1 MYDTVSYKLVKL
13 RVLTNLINSSLIR
26 NISVKSVLVFFIVIE
41 AISFGLYFSGT
52 FSQYNLPN
60 ILSSGVIAVLVLIFV
75 SKYTSS
81 IGNTNKSELF
91 FLLTLSCWFSAE
103 ILYGY
108 LNGYLQI
115 DAYPSIADVFY
126 LFGYIFFISFLWFM
140 NTIYKIELA
149 YILSAIVTFSLIIFY
164 VMYIA
169 IFVYE
174 IYTFSGSVVD
184 LTLLFVYPIV
194 DLFIVLGSIM
204 FYFRGRTISINK
216 GHHFWIFISAAGL
229 VFFVAD
235 VIFGFDDLFK
245 ILTEDDIYLS
255 DLFYN
260 IGYLLFGIAFIVR
273 IRYLIRSDRNNDNQY
288 IGSKK

>member
-26 NISVKSVLVFFIVIE
+26 NLSVKSVLVFFIVIE

-115 DAYPSIADVFY
+115 DAYPSFADVFY
-126 LFGYIFFISFLWFM
+126 LFGYIFFIL
-140 NTIYKIELA
+140 K
-149 YILSAIVTFSLIIFY
+149 IFY
-164 VMYIA
+164 AYIA
-169 IFVYE
+169 I
-174 IYTFSGSVVD
+174 
-184 LTLLFVYPIV
+184 
-194 DLFIVLGSIM
+194 
-204 FYFRGRTISINK
+204 
-216 GHHFWIFISAAGL
+216 
-229 VFFVAD
+229 
-235 VIFGFDDLFK
+235 
-245 ILTEDDIYLS
+245 
-255 DLFYN
+255 
-260 IGYLLFGIAFIVR
+260 
-273 IRYLIRSDRNNDNQY
+273 
-288 IGSKK
+288 

>member
-13 RVLTNLINSSLIR
+13 RVLTNLINSSVIR
-26 NISVKSVLVFFIVIE
+26 NLSLKSVLIFFIVIE
-41 AISFGLYFSGT
+41 ATSFVLYFSGT

-60 ILSSGVIAVLVLIFV
+60 ILSSGVLAVLVLIFV

-81 IGNTNKSELF
+81 FGNANKSELF
-91 FLLTLSCWFSAE
+91 FLLTLSCWFVAE

-115 DAYPSIADVFY
+115 DAYPSFADVFY

-140 NTIYKIELA
+140 NRIYKIELA
-149 YILSAIVTFSLIIFY
+149 YILSAIITFSLIIFY

-216 GHHFWIFISAAGL
+216 GHNFWIFISTAGL

-235 VIFGFDDLFK
+235 VIFGFNDLFK
-245 ILTEDDIYLS
+245 ILTDDNIYLS

-260 IGYLLFGIAFIVR
+260 LGYLLFGIAFIVR
-273 IRYLIRSDRNNDNQY
+273 IGYLIQSDRNDDKQY

>member
-1 MYDTVSYKLVKL
+1 MYDTVSYKLVIL
-13 RVLTNLINSSLIR
+13 RVLTNLINSSVIR
-26 NISVKSVLVFFIVIE
+26 NLSLKSVLMFFIIIE
-41 AISFGLYFSGT
+41 AISFVLYFSGT

-60 ILSSGVIAVLVLIFV
+60 ILSSGVLAVLVLIFV

-91 FLLTLSCWFSAE
+91 FLLTLSCWIAAE

-115 DAYPSIADVFY
+115 DAYPSFADVFY

-140 NTIYKIELA
+140 NRIYKIELA
-149 YILSAIVTFSLIIFY
+149 YILSAIITFSLIIFY

-204 FYFRGRTISINK
+204 FYFRGRTISLNK
-216 GHHFWIFISAAGL
+216 GHNFWIFISTAGL

-235 VIFGFDDLFK
+235 VIFGFNDLFK
-245 ILTEDDIYLS
+245 ILTEDNIYLS
-255 DLFYN
+255 DLFYDL
-260 IGYLLFGIAFIVR
+260 GYLLFGIAFIVR
-273 IRYLIRSDRNNDNQY
+273 IGYLIQSDRNGDKQY

>member
-1 MYDTVSYKLVKL
+1 MYDTVRYKLVKL

-26 NISVKSVLVFFIVIE
+26 NLSVKSVLIFFIVIE

-91 FLLTLSCWFSAE
+91 FLLTLSCWFAAE

-115 DAYPSIADVFY
+115 DAYPSFADVFY

-140 NTIYKIELA
+140 NRIYKIELA
-149 YILSAIVTFSLIIFY
+149 YILSAIITFSLIIFY

-216 GHHFWIFISAAGL
+216 GHNFWIFISAAGL

-235 VIFGFDDLFK
+235 VIFGFNDLFK
-245 ILTEDDIYLS
+245 ILTEDNIYLS

-273 IRYLIRSDRNNDNQY
+273 IRYLIQSDRNNNNQY

>member
-1 MYDTVSYKLVKL
+1 L

-26 NISVKSVLVFFIVIE
+26 NLSVKSLLIIFIVIE

-52 FSQYNLPN
+52 FSQYNIPN
-60 ILSSGVIAVLVLIFV
+60 VLSSGVIAGLVLIFIL
-75 SKYTSS
+75 KYSS
-81 IGNTNKSELF
+81 SMGNINKSELF
-91 FLLTLSCWFSAE
+91 FLLTLSCWFTAE

-115 DAYPSIADVFY
+115 DAYPSFADVFY
-126 LFGYIFFISFLWFM
+126 ILGYMFFISFLWFM
-140 NTIYKIELA
+140 NRIYKIELA
-149 YILSAIVTFSLIIFY
+149 YILSAIITFSLIIFY

-174 IYTFSGSVVD
+174 VYTFSGSVID

-216 GHHFWIFISAAGL
+216 GHNFWIFISAAGL
-229 VFFVAD
+229 IFFIAD
-235 VIFGFDDLFK
+235 VIFGFNDLFK
-245 ILTEDDIYLS
+245 FLSEEDIYLS

-260 IGYLLFGIAFIVR
+260 IGYLLFGIAFILR
-273 IRYLIRSDRNNDNQY
+273 ISYLILSDRNNNDQY
-288 IGSKK
+288 LGSKEKKSSI